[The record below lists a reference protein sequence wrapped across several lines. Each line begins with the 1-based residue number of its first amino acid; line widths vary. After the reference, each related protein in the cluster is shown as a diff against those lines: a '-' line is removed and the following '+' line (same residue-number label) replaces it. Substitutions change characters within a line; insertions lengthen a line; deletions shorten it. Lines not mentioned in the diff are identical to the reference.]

1 MLKLNVRRGAG
12 ASTGGILCSASGSAA
27 GVARAWPL
35 RPWPFVP
42 WSMLTAPI
50 LPVRRPWSAVTRSGA
65 PQAPDGGG
73 GGGGGTTG
81 ATAADALAAGA
92 EV

>member
-12 ASTGGILCSASGSAA
+12 ASTGGILCSAF
-27 GVARAWPL
+27 GVSRRRRAWPL

-50 LPVRRPWSAVTRSGA
+50 LPVRRQWSAVTRSGA
-65 PQAPDGGG
+65 PQAPTGGG
-73 GGGGGTTG
+73 G
-81 ATAADALAAGA
+81 ATRAAVRTVPSVNHPVG
-92 EV
+92 

>member
-12 ASTGGILCSASGSAA
+12 ASTRHPLFRFGVSARR
-27 GVARAWPL
+27 RAWPL

-50 LPVRRPWSAVTRSGA
+50 LPVRRQWSAVTRSGA
-65 PQAPDGGG
+65 PQAPT
-73 GGGGGTTG
+73 GGGGTTG

>member
-27 GVARAWPL
+27 RRRAWPL

-50 LPVRRPWSAVTRSGA
+50 LPVRRPASRSERA
-65 PQAPDGGG
+65 ESEHR
-73 GGGGGTTG
+73 
-81 ATAADALAAGA
+81 AAGSLRSVA
-92 EV
+92 